1 MRPFRMTLTVAALAL
16 GLAAGVAQAMP
27 LANSAAGLKV
37 AADESNL
44 IVQVDA
50 CNRVCRKGAVEEWG
64 GSVAWH
70 RHVSKACR
78 PVHCKP

>member
-1 MRPFRMTLTVAALAL
+1 MRPFRMTLTVAALAF

-27 LANSAAGLKV
+27 LANSAVGLKA

-44 IVQVDA
+44 IVHVDA
-50 CNRVCRKGAVEEWG
+50 CNRVCRKGPVAEWG

-70 RHVSKACR
+70 RHVGKACR
-78 PVHCKP
+78 PVKCKP

>member
-1 MRPFRMTLTVAALAL
+1 MRLFGMTLTAGALAL
-16 GLAAGVAQAMP
+16 GLTAGIAQALP
-27 LANSAAGLKV
+27 LANSAAGLKT

-44 IVQVDA
+44 IVHVDA
-50 CNRVCRKGAVEEWG
+50 CNRVCRKGPVAEWG

-70 RHVSKACR
+70 RHVGKACR